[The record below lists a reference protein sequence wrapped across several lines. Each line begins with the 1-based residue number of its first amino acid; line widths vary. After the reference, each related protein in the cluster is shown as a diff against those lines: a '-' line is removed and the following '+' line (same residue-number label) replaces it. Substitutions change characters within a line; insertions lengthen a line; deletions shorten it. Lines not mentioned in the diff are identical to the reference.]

1 MAEFGNN
8 ATTQPLLFNST
19 FPWRLQRHRQGQSA
33 DIALIVRR
41 LHETSPWP
49 FGKTVDSDERKKKV
63 ANLLVEQQGFLRSFA
78 RHLARDTVLDEHDLL
93 QNICRH
99 VLENWS
105 QWRGPAFEPW
115 LREIG
120 KTVFLKEIRRE
131 KLRTPVDIGEA
142 AWNNIEDPEAGSA
155 ADAIVVR
162 LDFNKTM
169 AYLSPA
175 HQEILL
181 LAMKGFRTVE
191 LAVMLAIPKGTAMSR
206 LKRARDQF
214 ELHVSVDRHQDEAQA

>member
-1 MAEFGNN
+1 M
-8 ATTQPLLFNST
+8 
-19 FPWRLQRHRQGQSA
+19 
-33 DIALIVRR
+33 
-41 LHETSPWP
+41 
-49 FGKTVDSDERKKKV
+49 DSDERKKTV
-63 ANLLVEQQGFLRSFA
+63 AKYLVEHQGFLRSFA
-78 RHLARDTVLDEHDLL
+78 RRLVMNTVLDEHDLL

-105 QWRGPAFEPW
+105 QWRGPGFEPW
-115 LREIG
+115 LRQIA
-120 KTVFLKEIRRE
+120 KTVFLQEIRRE

-142 AWNNIEDPEAGSA
+142 AWENVEDAEAGSA

-162 LDFNKTM
+162 LDFNRTM

-181 LAMKGFRTVE
+181 LAIKGFRTVE
-191 LAVMLAIPKGTAMSR
+191 LAVMLGIPKGTAMSR

-214 ELHVSVDRHQDEAQA
+214 EHHARLDLDEGEAEE

>member
-1 MAEFGNN
+1 MARFGNS
-8 ATTQPLLFNST
+8 TITQPLLFNSVL
-19 FPWRLQRHRQGQSA
+19 PWRLHSHRHARST
-33 DIALIVRR
+33 DIALIVLW
-41 LHETSPWP
+41 LHDTQRF
-49 FGKTVDSDERKKKV
+49 FGETVDSDERKKKV
-63 ANLLVEQQGFLRSFA
+63 TDFLVQHQGFLRSFA
-78 RHLARDTVLDEHDLL
+78 RHLVRGTVLDEHDLL

-115 LREIG
+115 LREIA

-142 AWNNIEDPEAGSA
+142 AWENVEDLEAGSA

-162 LDFNKTM
+162 LDFNRTM

-181 LAMKGFRTVE
+181 LAMKGFKTVE

-214 ELHVSVDRHQDEAQA
+214 ELHASLDQDQDEAEA